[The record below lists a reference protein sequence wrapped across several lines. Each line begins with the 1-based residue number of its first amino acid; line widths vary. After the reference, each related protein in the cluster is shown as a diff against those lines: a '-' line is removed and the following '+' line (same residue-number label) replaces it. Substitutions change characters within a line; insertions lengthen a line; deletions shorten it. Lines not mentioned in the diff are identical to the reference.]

1 MTNVAETN
9 GTVNFD
15 QTLTDPRTIW
25 RAAVSEVAD
34 KARATLPQSAGR
46 IDKAVA
52 LVLAGDVEVL
62 GDGTARVAS
71 QSNGQTVYHIVN
83 GHCDC
88 KDYPKAPDEG
98 WCKHRLSAAIAKRA
112 YPLAKAKLDA
122 GATGQATPVSQSA
135 PAQPEAPVETPQGIP
150 AQHVVLIQGKPF
162 VKFAGLLQMGHERWL
177 VSLTADWTYNDGEL
191 SLAHAVATFQDGRRF
206 EEGGDATPTN
216 TNRKVAPHFR
226 RVALTRAKARVLRDA
241 LGVDLVAVEEL
252 SDGE

>member
-1 MTNVAETN
+1 MEVIIMVA
-9 GTVNFD
+9 VS
-15 QTLTDPRTIW
+15 TLSWEEVSALDFGS
-25 RAAVSEVAD
+25 RAAWREAVQQIVA
-34 KARATLPQSAGR
+34 KAHEKLPECGTR
-46 IDKAVA
+46 VDKAVA

-150 AQHVVLIQGKPF
+150 AQHVVLIQGK
-162 VKFAGLLQMGHERWL
+162 R
-177 VSLTADWTYNDGEL
+177 
-191 SLAHAVATFQDGRRF
+191 
-206 EEGGDATPTN
+206 
-216 TNRKVAPHFR
+216 
-226 RVALTRAKARVLRDA
+226 ALHTQHGTK
-241 LGVDLVAVEEL
+241 E
-252 SDGE
+252 

>member
-15 QTLTDPRTIW
+15 QTLTDPRAIW

-71 QSNGQTVYHIVN
+71 QSNGETVYHIVN

-88 KDYPKAPDEG
+88 
-98 WCKHRLSAAIAKRA
+98 
-112 YPLAKAKLDA
+112 
-122 GATGQATPVSQSA
+122 
-135 PAQPEAPVETPQGIP
+135 
-150 AQHVVLIQGKPF
+150 
-162 VKFAGLLQMGHERWL
+162 
-177 VSLTADWTYNDGEL
+177 
-191 SLAHAVATFQDGRRF
+191 
-206 EEGGDATPTN
+206 
-216 TNRKVAPHFR
+216 
-226 RVALTRAKARVLRDA
+226 ALHQ
-241 LGVDLVAVEEL
+241 
-252 SDGE
+252 